1 MAIVAMPMIVAPY
14 FTAAAGPTSH
24 SPPPIAVASR
34 IAPGPM
40 TRSTLRAVNG
50 GGAGR
55 SAVDQAGRPPARD
68 AVAAESSVDV
78 GTGRAL

>member
-24 SPPPIAVASR
+24 SPPPMAVASR

-40 TRSTLRAVNG
+40 TRSTLRDVNG

-55 SAVDQAGRPPARD
+55 SAVDQGGRPPARD
-68 AVAAESSVDV
+68 VPGESWLDM